1 MKRQERLPET
11 EIKKRMMLQFCVEGW
26 TCPTCGSFISKKKKE
41 CRECGTYEK
50 DGKWHDKWGNEIK

>member
-1 MKRQERLPET
+1 MKRLKES
-11 EIKKRMMLQFCVEGW
+11 EIKKRMAKFNGGMI
-26 TCPTCGSFISKKKKE
+26 CPTCGSFINKKKKE